1 MKMRILFIG
10 DIVGSPGRAA
20 VASLLPGLKQRHEID
35 VTLANAENAAA
46 GRGITPALAEELF
59 AAGVDGMTLGDHV
72 WDQKDLIPYLT
83 KDSRILRPANLP
95 PGTPGRGCTTLETPR
110 GPVTFLSLLGR
121 VFMGQPADCPFR
133 AVDAILAG
141 LPRAH
146 GPILVDMHAE
156 ATSEKV
162 AMGWHLDGRVS
173 AVVGSHTHIQ
183 TADETIRPKGTAY
196 LTDLGMTGPTESV
209 IGRTVESV
217 LSKFRTGMPAKFDVA
232 TRGVVLQGAWVEV
245 RTETGLALSIQRIQ
259 EKVP

>member
-1 MKMRILFIG
+1 
-10 DIVGSPGRAA
+10 
-20 VASLLPGLKQRHEID
+20 
-35 VTLANAENAAA
+35 
-46 GRGITPALAEELF
+46 
-59 AAGVDGMTLGDHV
+59 
-72 WDQKDLIPYLT
+72 
-83 KDSRILRPANLP
+83 
-95 PGTPGRGCTTLETPR
+95 
-110 GPVTFLSLLGR
+110 
-121 VFMGQPADCPFR
+121 
-133 AVDAILAG
+133 
-141 LPRAH
+141 
-146 GPILVDMHAE
+146 
-156 ATSEKV
+156 
-162 AMGWHLDGRVS
+162 MGWHLDGRVS

>member
-1 MKMRILFIG
+1 MRILFIG
-10 DIVGSPGRAA
+10 DIVGSPGRMA
-20 VASLLPGLKQRHEID
+20 VARLLPELKQKHGLD
-35 VTLANAENAAA
+35 VTIANAENAAA
-46 GRGITPALAEELF
+46 GRGITAALAEELF
-59 AAGVDGMTLGDHV
+59 SAGVDGMTLGDHV
-72 WDQKDLIPYLT
+72 WDQRDLIPFLS
-83 KDSRILRPANLP
+83 KDPRILRPANLP
-95 PGTPGRGCTTLETPR
+95 PGTPGRGWTTLDTPR
-110 GPVTFLSLLGR
+110 GPVTILSLLGR

-133 AVDAILAG
+133 TVDALLSG
-141 LPRAH
+141 LPANH

-173 AVVGSHTHIQ
+173 AVLGSHTHVQ

-217 LSKFRTGMPAKFDVA
+217 LSKFRTGMPAKFNVA
-232 TRGVVLQGAWVEV
+232 TEGVVLQGAILEV
-245 RTETGLALSIQRIQ
+245 RTETGMAVSIVRVQ